1 MHGELNTKKNN
12 TLFTVH
18 EASAIFLCCQWTL
31 KGGEKDMHVAVSI
44 FNLNTIRP
52 LRSDCVT
59 VGEIATGIQKT
70 VESVK
75 SVRPAANRTP
85 ILRSS
90 NL

>member
-1 MHGELNTKKNN
+1 
-12 TLFTVH
+12 
-18 EASAIFLCCQWTL
+18 
-31 KGGEKDMHVAVSI
+31 MHVAVSI